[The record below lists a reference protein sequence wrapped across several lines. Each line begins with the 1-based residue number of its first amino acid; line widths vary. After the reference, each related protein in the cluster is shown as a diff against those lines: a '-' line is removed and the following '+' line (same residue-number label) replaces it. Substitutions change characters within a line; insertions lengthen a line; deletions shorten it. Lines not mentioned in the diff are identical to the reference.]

1 MTELTTTKSGQLLNT
16 REAIAYLREK
26 GYPLGRSYIAARAGL
41 LRLGNDCDDL
51 KKLDYVVT
59 MRGRHRHYSTD
70 ALDDFLHRW
79 EAIQPKQRKEVE
91 EKGEVEE
98 D

>member
-1 MTELTTTKSGQLLNT
+1 MTETTTTKSGQLLNT
-16 REAIAYLREK
+16 REAVAYLREK
-26 GYPLGRSYIAARAGL
+26 GYPLGKSYTAARASL

-51 KKLDYVVT
+51 KKLDYVPT
-59 MRGRHRHYSTD
+59 MRGRRYYSTD
-70 ALDDFLHRW
+70 DLDDFLHRW
-79 EAIQPKQRKEVE
+79 EAMQIEQREKAE